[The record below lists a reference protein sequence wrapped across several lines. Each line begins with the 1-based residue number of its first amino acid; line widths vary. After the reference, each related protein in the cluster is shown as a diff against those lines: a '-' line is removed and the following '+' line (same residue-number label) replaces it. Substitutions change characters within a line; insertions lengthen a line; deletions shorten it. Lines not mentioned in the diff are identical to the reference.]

1 MLLSTLPPRSP
12 HQLTAA
18 CGEKPITR
26 FQLYLA
32 ATVANLTLVAA
43 KAGMTGETGSGPSAV
58 SVQVAG
64 MVNPAAAW
72 HGQISTLTLLAA
84 ALLTKSLFPIRGFRP
99 GF

>member
-1 MLLSTLPPRSP
+1 MDGPGAEG
-12 HQLTAA
+12 TADF
-18 CGEKPITR
+18 ES
-26 FQLYLA
+26 A
-32 ATVANLTLVAA
+32 AGASRQ
-43 KAGMTGETGSGPSAV
+43 TGSGPSAV

>member
-1 MLLSTLPPRSP
+1 MLDGTFIALISRVQPVAFL
-12 HQLTAA
+12 QQ
-18 CGEKPITR
+18 

-43 KAGMTGETGSGPSAV
+43 KAGLTGETAAGPSAG
-58 SVQVAG
+58 SAQVAG
-64 MVNPAAAW
+64 MVNSATAW
-72 HGQISTLTLLAA
+72 LGRTWTLTSRAA